1 MGLISCTVTFLCKCI
16 RSYQHSDIALFSIP
30 VNGLWFTGV
39 ETGGAMVLYFLKFL
53 VRRLMC
59 QLALGL
65 VGKQLQVRDSFSDGI
80 VGVSAA
86 DRVSWKVG

>member
-39 ETGGAMVLYFLKFL
+39 ETGGAMVLYF
-53 VRRLMC
+53 
-59 QLALGL
+59 
-65 VGKQLQVRDSFSDGI
+65 
-80 VGVSAA
+80 
-86 DRVSWKVG
+86 